1 MEDFFISYNKAD
13 RDRAEWIAQQLQE
26 AKYSVII
33 QASDF
38 GPGANFVLEMDRAT
52 REAER
57 TIAVLSPDYL
67 TALFTHS
74 EWAAAFAKDPTGK
87 DRKLIPVRVRE
98 CHPEGL
104 LAQIVYIDLVG
115 HQDAVA
121 RRLLLAGLQQRT
133 QVSPAPPRFPGAL
146 PEIWNV
152 PHARN
157 PNFTGREQLLQV
169 LRASLTSGRAAA
181 IVPIAGLGGAG
192 KTQLALEYAYRHTAD
207 YDIVWWVRAEESVTL
222 TAGYAKLATELG
234 LPEKDLADQQATAAA
249 VRSWLGHHSGWV
261 LILDNAPHPDDCRDH
276 LPPGAAGHVLIT
288 SRDPNWGSVA
298 KPLKLPVLPR
308 AEAVEF
314 LQKRCARDEPASAA
328 ALCDAL
334 GDLPLALEQAG
345 AYIEST
351 ASSIAEYLALYRSR
365 PRELLTYRPA
375 HAAYPESVA
384 TAWRISFEQLQTE
397 APEALDLLYLTA
409 FLAPDDIDPKLVSP
423 AFPDAMQFNKLKA
436 ALRRYSLIDVGGGSI
451 AVHRLVQA
459 VTRDRLASRGEE
471 AKWAEAAVKLV
482 NSAFP
487 FDLDVVETWNPS
499 ARLLPHALAATG
511 HSERLGVAMESTGR
525 LLNVA
530 GLYLD
535 NRGQLGEAGQAL
547 KRALAIAEKVHGP
560 DHPDVAALANNI
572 GAILQA
578 QGDLAGALQYT
589 QRALAIDEKVY
600 GPDHPNVATLANNIG
615 QILQAQGDLPGALQY
630 TQRALAIDERV
641 YGPDHPNVAR
651 DANNIGTILQA
662 QGDLAGALQYTQ
674 RALAIGE
681 NVYGPDHPKVA
692 IRANNISQI
701 LQAQGDLPG
710 ALQYA
715 QRALAIDEKVYGLDH
730 SEVAT
735 DASNIGAILKAQGDL
750 PGALRYTQ
758 RALAIDEKVYGP
770 DHPSVA
776 TLASNIG
783 RILQDQGDLAGALQ
797 YTRRALAIDEKVYGP
812 DHPKVAIRANNI
824 GQILQDQGDLA
835 GALQFTQRALAIDEK
850 VYGPDHPNVA
860 AVANN
865 IGQILKDQGD
875 LAGALQYTQRALVI
889 DEKVYGPDHPNVAI
903 RANNIGRILQAQGD
917 LTGALPY
924 LQRALRILEA
934 TYGHENPLTK
944 SAGANLAT
952 LQQALAKRSKRKPPA
967 AG

>member
-67 TALFTHS
+67 TALFTHP
-74 EWAAAFAKDPTGK
+74 EWAAAFAGDPTGK
-87 DRKLIPVRVRE
+87 KRKLIPVRVRE
-98 CHPEGL
+98 CQPEGL

-133 QVSPAPPRFPGAL
+133 QVSPAPPRAPNAL
-146 PEIWNV
+146 PEIWNI

-157 PNFTGREQLLQV
+157 PNFTGRDGLLQE
-169 LRASLTSGRAAA
+169 LRTSLTSRGTAA

-207 YDIVWWVRAEESVTL
+207 YDIVWWVRAEEPVTL
-222 TAGYAKLATELG
+222 TADYARLATELG
-234 LPEKDLADQQATAAA
+234 LPERDLADQQATAAA
-249 VRSWLGHHSGWV
+249 VRSWLGHHSGWL
-261 LILDNAPHPDDCRDH
+261 LILDNASHPDDCRDH

-314 LQKRCARDEPASAA
+314 LQKRCGRDEPAAA
-328 ALCDAL
+328 GELCGAL
-334 GDLPLALEQAG
+334 GNLPLALEQAG

-351 ASSIAEYLALYRSR
+351 ASPIAEYLALYRSH
-365 PRELLTYRPA
+365 PRELLNDA
-375 HAAYPESVA
+375 VAA
-384 TAWRISFEQLQTE
+384 TWQISLERLQTE
-397 APEALDLLYLTA
+397 APEALELLYLTA

-423 AFPDAMQFNKLKA
+423 AFPDAMQFNSAKA

-459 VTRDRLASRGEE
+459 ATRDRLAIGGEE
-471 AKWAEAAVKLV
+471 AKWAEAALELV

-487 FDLDVVETWNPS
+487 FKLAMVETWNPS
-499 ARLLPHALAATG
+499 ARLLPHTLAAAG
-511 HSERLGVAMESTGR
+511 HSERLGVALESTDR
-525 LLNVA
+525 LLNQA
-530 GLYLD
+530 GLYLN

-547 KRALAIAEKVHGP
+547 KRALAIAEK
-560 DHPDVAALANNI
+560 L
-572 GAILQA
+572 
-578 QGDLAGALQYT
+578 
-589 QRALAIDEKVY
+589 Y
-600 GPDHPNVATLANNIG
+600 GPDHPNVATYANNIG
-615 QILQAQGDLPGALQY
+615 QILQAQGDLA
-630 TQRALAIDERV
+630 
-641 YGPDHPNVAR
+641 
-651 DANNIGTILQA
+651 
-662 QGDLAGALQYTQ
+662 
-674 RALAIGE
+674 
-681 NVYGPDHPKVA
+681 
-692 IRANNISQI
+692 
-701 LQAQGDLPG
+701 
-710 ALQYA
+710 
-715 QRALAIDEKVYGLDH
+715 
-730 SEVAT
+730 
-735 DASNIGAILKAQGDL
+735 
-750 PGALRYTQ
+750 GALRYTQ

-770 DHPSVA
+770 DHPNVA
-776 TLASNIG
+776 RDANNIG
-783 RILQDQGDLAGALQ
+783 TILMAQGDLPGALQ

-812 DHPKVAIRANNI
+812 DHPNVAIRASNIGTILKAQGDLAGALQYARRALAIGEKVFGPDHPKVAIRANNI
-824 GQILQDQGDLA
+824 GQILKAQGDLA
-835 GALQFTQRALAIDEK
+835 GALQHTQRALAIDEK
-850 VYGPDHPNVA
+850 VYGPDHPEVA
-860 AVANN
+860 TAANN
-865 IGQILKDQGD
+865 IGL
-875 LAGALQYTQRALVI
+875 
-889 DEKVYGPDHPNVAI
+889 
-903 RANNIGRILQAQGD
+903 ILQAQGD

-934 TYGHENPLTK
+934 SYGPENPLTK

-952 LQQALAKRSKRKPPA
+952 LQQALTELGEGTPPA
-967 AG
+967 AD

>member
-1 MEDFFISYNKAD
+1 L
-13 RDRAEWIAQQLQE
+13 RDAEF
-26 AKYSVII
+26 SVII
-33 QASDF
+33 QADDF

-67 TALFTHS
+67 AALFTHP
-74 EWAAAFAKDPTGK
+74 EWAAAFAGDPTGK
-87 DRKLIPVRVRE
+87 KRKLIPVRVRE

-133 QVSPAPPRFPGAL
+133 QVPPAPPRVPNAL

-152 PHARN
+152 PHPRN

-169 LRASLTSGRAAA
+169 LRASLTSRGTAA

-192 KTQLALEYAYRHTAD
+192 KTQLALEYAYRHAAD
-207 YDIVWWVRAEESVTL
+207 YEIVWWVRAEEPVTL

-234 LPEKDLADQQATAAA
+234 LPEKDLADQQAAAAA
-249 VRSWLGHHSGWV
+249 VRSWLGHHSGWL

-288 SRDPNWGSVA
+288 SRDPNWGSFA
-298 KPLKLPVLPR
+298 RPLKLPVLPR

-314 LQKRCARDEPASAA
+314 LQKRCGRDEPAAA
-328 ALCDAL
+328 GELCGAL

-365 PRELLTYRPA
+365 PRELLNDA
-375 HAAYPESVA
+375 VAA
-384 TAWRISFEQLQTE
+384 TWQISFERLQTE

-423 AFPDAMQFNKLKA
+423 AFPDAMQFNNAKA
-436 ALRRYSLIDVGGGSI
+436 ALRRYSLIDASGGSM

-459 VTRDRLASRGEE
+459 ATRDRLARGGEE

-482 NSAFP
+482 DNAFP
-487 FDLDVVETWNPS
+487 FDLAMVETWNPS

-511 HSERLGVAMESTGR
+511 HSERLGVALESTDR
-525 LLNVA
+525 LLNQA

-547 KRALAIAEKVHGP
+547 KRALAIGEKVYGP
-560 DHPDVAALANNI
+560 DHPNVARDANNIGTILQDQGDLPEALLYTRRARAIDEKVYGPDHPNVGIRANNI

-600 GPDHPNVATLANNIG
+600 GPDHPNVARAANNIG
-615 QILQAQGDLPGALQY
+615 QIL
-630 TQRALAIDERV
+630 R
-641 YGPDHPNVAR
+641 
-651 DANNIGTILQA
+651 A
-662 QGDLAGALQYTQ
+662 QGDLAGAL
-674 RALAIGE
+674 
-681 NVYGPDHPKVA
+681 PC
-692 IRANNISQI
+692 
-701 LQAQGDLPG
+701 
-710 ALQYA
+710 
-715 QRALAIDEKVYGLDH
+715 
-730 SEVAT
+730 
-735 DASNIGAILKAQGDL
+735 
-750 PGALRYTQ
+750 
-758 RALAIDEKVYGP
+758 
-770 DHPSVA
+770 
-776 TLASNIG
+776 
-783 RILQDQGDLAGALQ
+783 
-797 YTRRALAIDEKVYGP
+797 
-812 DHPKVAIRANNI
+812 
-824 GQILQDQGDLA
+824 
-835 GALQFTQRALAIDEK
+835 
-850 VYGPDHPNVA
+850 
-860 AVANN
+860 
-865 IGQILKDQGD
+865 
-875 LAGALQYTQRALVI
+875 
-889 DEKVYGPDHPNVAI
+889 
-903 RANNIGRILQAQGD
+903 
-917 LTGALPY
+917 
-924 LQRALRILEA
+924 LQRALRIFQA
-934 TYGHENPLTK
+934 TYGPENPQTK
-944 SAGANLAT
+944 TVSANLAT

-967 AG
+967 AD

>member
-157 PNFTGREQLLQV
+157 PNFTGREQLLQE
-169 LRASLTSGRAAA
+169 LRASLTSGRTAA

-192 KTQLALEYAYRHTAD
+192 KTQLALEYAYRHTDD
-207 YDIVWWVRAEESVTL
+207 YEIVWWVRAEEPVTL
-222 TAGYAKLATELG
+222 TGGYAKLATELG

-249 VRSWLGHHSGWV
+249 VRSWLGHHSGWL
-261 LILDNAPHPDDCRDH
+261 LILDNAPHPDDCRDR

-314 LQKRCARDEPASAA
+314 LQKRCGRDEPAAA
-328 ALCDAL
+328 GELCGAL

-365 PRELLTYRPA
+365 PRELLNDA
-375 HAAYPESVA
+375 VAA
-384 TAWRISFEQLQTE
+384 TWQISFERLQTE

-423 AFPDAMQFNKLKA
+423 AFPDAMQFNSAKA

-735 DASNIGAILKAQGDL
+735 DASNIGAILK
-750 PGALRYTQ
+750 
-758 RALAIDEKVYGP
+758 
-770 DHPSVA
+770 
-776 TLASNIG
+776 
-783 RILQDQGDLAGALQ
+783 
-797 YTRRALAIDEKVYGP
+797 
-812 DHPKVAIRANNI
+812 
-824 GQILQDQGDLA
+824 
-835 GALQFTQRALAIDEK
+835 
-850 VYGPDHPNVA
+850 
-860 AVANN
+860 
-865 IGQILKDQGD
+865 DQGD
-875 LAGALQYTQRALVI
+875 LAGALQYTQRALLI
-889 DEKVYGPDHPNVAI
+889 DERIFGPDHPNVAT
-903 RANNIGRILQAQGD
+903 RASNIGGILLAQGD

-924 LQRALRILEA
+924 AQRALRILQA
-934 TYGHENPLTK
+934 TYGPENPRTQTV
-944 SAGANLAT
+944 STNLAT
-952 LQQALAKRSKRKPPA
+952 LQQALAKRRKRIPPA
-967 AG
+967 TD

>member
-13 RDRAEWIAQQLQE
+13 RRWAEWIAWQIE
-26 AKYSVII
+26 AAGYQTIN
-33 QASDF
+33 QAWDF
-38 GPGANFVLEMDRAT
+38 RPGSNFVLDMHKAAT
-52 REAER
+52 EATR

-67 TALFTHS
+67 TAEFTQP
-74 EWAAAFAKDPTGK
+74 EWAAAFAQDPTGEK
-87 DRKLIPVRVRE
+87 GTLLPVRVRE
-98 CHPEGL
+98 CEIKGL
-104 LAQIVYIDLVG
+104 LAPIVYIDLFG
-115 HQDAVA
+115 RTQIAA
-121 RRLLLAGLQQRT
+121 KETLLAGVRRGRAK
-133 QVSPAPPRFPGAL
+133 PDHEPEFPGPGRAAAKPPRFPGAL

-157 PNFTGREQLLQV
+157 PNFTGREQLLQE
-169 LRASLTSGRAAA
+169 LRASLTSGRTAA

-207 YDIVWWVRAEESVTL
+207 YDIVWWVRAEEPVTL

-249 VRSWLGHHSGWV
+249 VRSWLGHHSGWL

-314 LQKRCARDEPASAA
+314 LQKRCGRDEPAAA
-328 ALCDAL
+328 AELCGAL

-365 PRELLTYRPA
+365 PRELLNDA
-375 HAAYPESVA
+375 VAA
-384 TAWRISFEQLQTE
+384 TWQISFERLQTE

-423 AFPDAMQFNKLKA
+423 AFPDAMRFNGAKA
-436 ALRRYSLIDVGGGSI
+436 ALRRYSLIDVGGESI

-459 VTRDRLASRGEE
+459 ATRDKLASRGEE
-471 AKWAEAAVKLV
+471 AKWAEAALELV
-482 NSAFP
+482 NDAFP

-511 HSERLGVAMESTGR
+511 HSERLGVALESTGR
-525 LLNVA
+525 LLNEA

-535 NRGQLGEAGQAL
+535 NRGQLEEAWQAL
-547 KRALAIAEKVHGP
+547 KRALAIAEKLYGP
-560 DHPDVAALANNI
+560 DHSKVAIRASNI
-572 GAILQA
+572 GTILKH

-589 QRALAIDEKVY
+589 QRALVIDEK
-600 GPDHPNVATLANNIG
+600 
-615 QILQAQGDLPGALQY
+615 
-630 TQRALAIDERV
+630 V

-674 RALAIGE
+674 RALAI
-681 NVYGPDHPKVA
+681 
-692 IRANNISQI
+692 
-701 LQAQGDLPG
+701 
-710 ALQYA
+710 
-715 QRALAIDEKVYGLDH
+715 
-730 SEVAT
+730 
-735 DASNIGAILKAQGDL
+735 
-750 PGALRYTQ
+750 
-758 RALAIDEKVYGP
+758 EKVYGP
-770 DHPSVA
+770 DHPNVA
-776 TLASNIG
+776 AFASNIG
-783 RILQDQGDLAGALQ
+783 RILQAQGDLAGALQ

-812 DHPKVAIRANNI
+812 DHPNVARDANNIGTILQAQGDLAGALQYTQRALAIDEKVYGPDHPEVATDANNI
-824 GQILQDQGDLA
+824 GQILQAQGDLA
-835 GALQFTQRALAIDEK
+835 GALQYTQRALAIDEK

-860 AVANN
+860 TDANN
-865 IGQILKDQGD
+865 IGTIL
-875 LAGALQYTQRALVI
+875 L
-889 DEKVYGPDHPNVAI
+889 
-903 RANNIGRILQAQGD
+903 AQGD
-917 LTGALPY
+917 LPGALPY

-934 TYGHENPLTK
+934 SYGPENPQTK
-944 SAGANLAT
+944 TVSANLAS
-952 LQQALAKRSKRKPPA
+952 LQKSLAKSRKREPPA
-967 AG
+967 AD